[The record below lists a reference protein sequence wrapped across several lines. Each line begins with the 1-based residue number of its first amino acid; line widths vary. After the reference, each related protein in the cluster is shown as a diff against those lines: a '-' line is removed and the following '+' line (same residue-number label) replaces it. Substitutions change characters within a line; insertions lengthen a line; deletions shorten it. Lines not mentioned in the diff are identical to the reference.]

1 MGLRARIL
9 LPLLLLCLCGGGYVI
24 YGWVPAYV
32 DAERAREQRLLRGQI
47 EFLHHDV
54 LERLEEGEYEE
65 AQVHL
70 EMMLHLYP
78 DALAV
83 SLYDPGSGFV
93 FTRERNRGG
102 DSRAT
107 VETLTVPAEPAP
119 GKPVTTLS
127 WDVGP
132 SLHAGL
138 ERMRRLQWT
147 VALML
152 VCIAV
157 LVYALIDYRVR
168 RPVLRLAAAS
178 GSLASGDATLPL
190 PTPGNDEIG
199 LLLRNFAAM
208 RATLQE
214 RQQQLQ
220 EAHAALEEQV
230 RNRTEELERANS
242 ALYGEVQE
250 RRAVETDLRNTLTE
264 LKLQKFAL
272 DQHSIVAITD
282 RRGRIV
288 YANDKFC
295 EISGYERPE
304 LLGQDNRI
312 INSGRH
318 PKAFFRRMWEVIG
331 RGEVWHGEICNRN
344 KQGGLYW
351 VDTTI
356 VPFLDDSGKPYQYVA
371 IRTDITSRKA
381 FEQQQ
386 ETRAQRLRAQQAA
399 LLELMN
405 LPELIDGEQQ
415 AALSRITEVAAG
427 TLVCARAGVWWFDA
441 ERRELRAED
450 VYQLNTDTH
459 ASGDR
464 LEVEAFPRYFTAL
477 ARERV
482 IAANDARSDPRTAE
496 FAAEYFQAHAVGA
509 TLDAPIY
516 WQGACIG
523 VLCLEHIGGARD
535 WHTDEQQ
542 FAASLADMAALA
554 LHNARRRDAERALRL
569 SETRFKAIAESMSDW
584 IWEVDAGGRYT
595 ASSSGVER
603 LLGYRPDE
611 VIGRTPFEFMDAEE
625 AERVRASF
633 AAAVAAGA
641 PLRDLENWNRTRDG
655 RRVCLLTN
663 GIPLTDEHGVLLGYA
678 GVDIDITAR
687 KDTERTLA
695 RARDTA
701 LEALRLKT
709 EFLANISHE
718 VRTPLHGM
726 LGLLGLLRDAEL
738 GARERGFVEMAC
750 RAGESLLALI
760 NNILDFSRLET
771 RGLSLQE
778 VPFMPCEVVDEVL
791 RLHSGS
797 AASKGLD
804 MRSVI
809 ADAAGGPRYGDPLRI
824 AQVLGNLVN
833 NAIKFTAAG
842 SVCIHL
848 EALPDGALR
857 FCVED
862 TGAGIA
868 PDLQTRVFEPFVQ
881 GDGSSARL
889 HEGSGLG
896 LAICKQLVERMGGRI
911 GVESQPGQG
920 SRFWFMLP
928 LPVVSGQPAVAM
940 LQ

>member
-9 LPLLLLCLCGGGYVI
+9 LPLLLLCLCGGGYVV

-54 LERLEEGEYEE
+54 LERLEADEYEE

-78 DALAV
+78 DALSV
-83 SLYDPGSGFV
+83 SLYDPASGFV
-93 FTRERNRGG
+93 FTHDRHRGG
-102 DSRAT
+102 AAT
-107 VETLTVPAEPAP
+107 AAVQTLTVPSEPEP

-132 SLHAGL
+132 STHAGQQ
-138 ERMRRLQWT
+138 RMHRLQWT

-152 VCIAV
+152 TCIAG
-157 LVYALIDYRVR
+157 LVYALIEYRVR

-178 GSLASGDATLPL
+178 GRLASGDATLPL
-190 PTPGNDEIG
+190 PAAGNDEIG
-199 LLLRNFAAM
+199 LLLRNFSVM
-208 RATLQE
+208 RDTLQE
-214 RQQQLQ
+214 RQLQLH
-220 EAHAALEEQV
+220 EARAVLEEQV
-230 RNRTEELERANS
+230 RGRTEELERANR

-250 RRAVETDLRNTLTE
+250 RRTVESDLRNTLTE

-282 RRGRIV
+282 RGGRIV

-295 EISGYERPE
+295 EISGYGREE
-304 LLGQDNRI
+304 LLGQDHRI
-312 INSGRH
+312 LNSGRH
-318 PKAFFRRMWEVIG
+318 TKTFFRRLWEIIG

-356 VPFLDDSGKPYQYVA
+356 VPFLDDRGKPYQYVA
-371 IRTDITSRKA
+371 IRTDVTSRKA

-386 ETRAQRLRAQQAA
+386 EMRAQRLRTQQAA

-405 LPELIDGEQQ
+405 LPELVDGELQ
-415 AALSRITEVAAG
+415 AALRRITEVAAG
-427 TLVCARAGVWWFDA
+427 TLVCARAGVWWFDS
-441 ERRELRAED
+441 ERRTLRSED
-450 VYQLNTDTH
+450 VYQLSTDSH
-459 ASGDR
+459 AGGD
-464 LEVEAFPRYFTAL
+464 LLDVDAFPRYFTAL
-477 ARERV
+477 TRERV
-482 IAANDARSDPRTAE
+482 LAANDALRDPRTTE

-523 VLCLEHIGGARD
+523 VLCLEHIGGSRD
-535 WHTDEQQ
+535 WHADEQQ

-584 IWEVDAGGRYT
+584 IWEVDAEGRYT
-595 ASSSGVER
+595 ASSPGVER

-625 AERVRASF
+625 ARRVRASF

-641 PLRDLENWNRTRDG
+641 PLRDLESWNRTRDG

-663 GIPLTDEHGVLLGYA
+663 GIPLTDEHGALLGYA
-678 GVDIDITAR
+678 GVDTDITAR
-687 KDTERTLA
+687 KDTERMLA

-726 LGLLGLLRDAEL
+726 LGLLGLLRDAPL
-738 GARERGFVEMAC
+738 GAREREFVDMAC

-778 VPFMPCEVVDEVL
+778 APFPPHEVIDEVM

-797 AASKGLD
+797 AASKGL
-804 MRSVI
+804 SLHSAI
-809 ADAAGGPRYGDPLRI
+809 AAEAEGLRYGDPMRL
-824 AQVLGNLVN
+824 AQVLGNLLN
-833 NAIKFTAAG
+833 NAIKFTASGTVTVRLDTQA
-842 SVCIHL
+842 
-848 EALPDGALR
+848 DGALR

-868 PDLQTRVFEPFVQ
+868 PEHQARVFEPFVQ

-896 LAICKQLVERMGGRI
+896 LAICKQLVERMGGCI

-920 SRFWFMLP
+920 SRFWFTLP
-928 LPVVSGQPAVAM
+928 LPVVDGQPAVAV